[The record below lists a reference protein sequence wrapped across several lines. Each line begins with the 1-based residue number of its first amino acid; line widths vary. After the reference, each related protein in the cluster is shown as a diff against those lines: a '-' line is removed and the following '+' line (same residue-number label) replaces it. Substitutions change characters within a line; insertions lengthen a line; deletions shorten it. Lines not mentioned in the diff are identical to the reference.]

1 MPLIALAIAF
11 VLLIGLVILSI
22 PLSIV
27 QRYRMGT
34 VRRPARGWIASINI
48 FAFFT
53 SAAFLLTA
61 AVLSTPWVPKAIPY
75 TFAGLAAGFLLG
87 LIGLAATQWSE
98 SPGSLHYKPSRLL
111 VLSITLVV
119 LARLGYGVWRGWRA
133 WQESTDASWLAEA
146 GAAGSMAAG
155 AVVIGYYLVFWFGVR
170 RKLKR
175 ASVTAAP
182 PRRRA

>member
-11 VLLIGLVILSI
+11 VVLVGLVILSI

-34 VRRPARGWIASINI
+34 ARRPARGWIASINI

-61 AVLSTPWVPKAIPY
+61 AVLSTPWVPNAIPY
-75 TFAGLAAGFLLG
+75 TFAGLGAGSVLG

-133 WQESTDASWLAEA
+133 WQESTDSSWLAEA

-175 ASVTAAP
+175 ASFTAERP
-182 PRRRA
+182 PRRA